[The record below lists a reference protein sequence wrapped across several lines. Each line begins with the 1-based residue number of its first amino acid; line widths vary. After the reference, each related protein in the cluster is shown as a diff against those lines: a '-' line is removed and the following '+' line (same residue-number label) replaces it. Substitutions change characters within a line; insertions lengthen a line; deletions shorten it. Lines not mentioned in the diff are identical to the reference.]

1 MKISPSACIA
11 WKPVN
16 SPTLLTRGI
25 VQRMSEFTKRYEGQC
40 LAMRERFMKWAIMKA
55 VECREEEK
63 KVKSNG

>member
-25 VQRMSEFTKRYEGQC
+25 VQRMSEFIKRYEGQC
-40 LAMRERFMKWAIMKA
+40 LAMRERLMKWAIMKA